1 MFAGKCTVGA
11 GREARSA
18 SADRCSLLKTPQAVS
33 RLKSLRQFH
42 LYIFFSFGARAAD
55 HILPR
60 FAQSETLKVGHH
72 RTKETKNPPASEG
85 GHYRRTGSPTRRS
98 WLDWEVATR
107 VLVEKR

>member
-1 MFAGKCTVGA
+1 VYRGAREGLEGKRGVPALT
-11 GREARSA
+11 
-18 SADRCSLLKTPQAVS
+18 LFTPKNAPAVS
-33 RLKSLRQFH
+33 RLKSLRLFH

-60 FAQSETLKVGHH
+60 FAQSGTLKVGHH

-85 GHYRRTGSPTRRS
+85 GHYRRTRSPTRRS